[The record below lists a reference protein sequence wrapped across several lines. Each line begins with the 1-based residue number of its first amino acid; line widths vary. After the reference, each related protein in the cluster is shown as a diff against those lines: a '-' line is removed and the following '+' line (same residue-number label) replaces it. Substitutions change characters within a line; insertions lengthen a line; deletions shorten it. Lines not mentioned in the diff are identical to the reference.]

1 MELINKY
8 LILSIM
14 RKILNIAVAVVV
26 LFAACNRVT
35 PEPEPVPTPPEPE
48 KMPIAITR
56 AATSE
61 SEFQNGDMVGLYVVN
76 YDGDFAG
83 SLATNGNYVDNMRV
97 TYYQGI
103 WTPLQPIYWL
113 DTDTKADFY
122 CYYPYRDKITD
133 ISKFNVSVEEDQSS
147 LGAYRTSDF
156 LWGKVSGVK
165 PTPEPVEVTL
175 DHKMSRLVVS
185 LVAGNG
191 YSDSDLAT
199 AGVMICSVKTGAQ
212 INLAT
217 GVVSPT
223 GNTSEVRPYADGEAF
238 CACLVPQTISDADFV
253 KINLGDRTYTLK
265 QSLTLETGKQHKCT
279 ITVSKTDQGIN
290 VGISDWVIDNVDYGG
305 IVE

>member
-1 MELINKY
+1 MKK
-8 LILSIM
+8 IM
-14 RKILNIAVAVVV
+14 NVAVAAVV
-26 LFAACNRVT
+26 LFAACNKPT
-35 PEPEPVPTPPEPE
+35 PVPVPTPPEPE

-56 AATSE
+56 AATSD

-76 YDGDFAG
+76 YDGNFAG
-83 SLATNGNYVDNMRV
+83 SLTTNGNYVDNMRI
-97 TYYQGI
+97 TSYQGV
-103 WTPLQPIYWL
+103 WTPLQPLYWL

-122 CYYPYRDKITD
+122 CYYPYCDKITD
-133 ISKFNVSVEEDQSS
+133 VSKFNVAVAEDQSR
-147 LGAYRTSDF
+147 LEAYRASDF

-191 YSDSDLAT
+191 YSDNDLAA
-199 AGVMICSVKTGAQ
+199 AGVTICSVKTGAQ

-223 GNTSEVRPYADGEAF
+223 GNTSEVRPYADGEEF
-238 CACLVPQTISDADFV
+238 CACLVPQTISEADFV
-253 KINLGDRTYTLK
+253 KIILGDRTYILK
-265 QSLTLETGKQHKCT
+265 QSLTLEAGKQHKCT

>member
-1 MELINKY
+1 MKK
-8 LILSIM
+8 IM
-14 RKILNIAVAVVV
+14 NVAVAAVV
-26 LFAACNRVT
+26 LFAACNKPT
-35 PEPEPVPTPPEPE
+35 PVPVPTPPEPE

-56 AATSE
+56 AATSD

-76 YDGDFAG
+76 YDGNFAG
-83 SLATNGNYVDNMRV
+83 SLTTNGNYVDNMRI
-97 TYYQGI
+97 TSYQGV
-103 WTPLQPIYWL
+103 WTPFQPLYWL
-113 DTDTKADFY
+113 DADTKADFY
-122 CYYPYRDKITD
+122 CYYPYCDKITD
-133 ISKFNVSVEEDQSS
+133 VSKFNVAVAEDQSR
-147 LGAYRTSDF
+147 LEAYRTSDF

-191 YSDSDLAT
+191 YSDNDLAA
-199 AGVMICSVKTGAQ
+199 AGVTICSVKTGAQ

-223 GNTSEVRPYADGEAF
+223 GNTSEVRPYADGEEF
-238 CACLVPQTISDADFV
+238 CACLVPQTISEADLV
-253 KINLGDRTYTLK
+253 KIILGDRTYILK
-265 QSLTLETGKQHKCT
+265 QSLTLEAGKQHKCT